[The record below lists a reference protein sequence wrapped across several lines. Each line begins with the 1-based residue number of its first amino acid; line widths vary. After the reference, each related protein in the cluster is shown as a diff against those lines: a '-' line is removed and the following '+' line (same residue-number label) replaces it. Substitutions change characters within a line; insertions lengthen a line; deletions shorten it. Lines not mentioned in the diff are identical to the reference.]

1 MTVRLASLASAVKD
15 PCDYISGL
23 VTVGYSPDQPRRG
36 GVGLS
41 SELDKRGTRE
51 ILGEVSGLVMV
62 NRERILAG
70 VARYM
75 TVVGMILPVV
85 YLAPIAL
92 FEISGY
98 FGRLD
103 LLTWMSDLAMLLSV
117 PWELLATVL
126 IILRW
131 RDLPQRFWITYC
143 VNGLLA
149 YLSLPIY
156 RMHFG
161 LYR

>member
-1 MTVRLASLASAVKD
+1 MGILWNGKAPASIKLISVVYCRIVR
-15 PCDYISGL
+15 
-23 VTVGYSPDQPRRG
+23 
-36 GVGLS
+36 
-41 SELDKRGTRE
+41 EH
-51 ILGEVSGLVMV
+51 ILRM
-62 NRERILAG
+62 A
-70 VARYM
+70 ARYL
-75 TVVGMILPVV
+75 TAAGMILPAAYVV
-85 YLAPIAL
+85 PIAL
-92 FEISGY
+92 SEISGF

-103 LLTWMSDLAMLLSV
+103 LLAWTGDLAMLLSL
-117 PWELLATVL
+117 PWELIATVL